1 MKLLELFAGTQSVG
15 KVARELGFEVTSL
28 DRDMPADIQ
37 TDIMDWD
44 YQALP
49 PKSFDVIWA
58 SPPCTEYSRAKTV
71 GVRDLETANQIV
83 QRTLDI
89 LEYFEPKYWM
99 LENPQTGLLKEQ
111 WMVFGLPF
119 QDIDYC
125 KYGMPYRKR
134 TRIWNNICTWVPKP
148 LCNKDCGSM
157 DETNKRHVATAQRGP
172 TKGQPNNRHRQD
184 ELYRVPSELIRD
196 ILTSIPS

>member
-1 MKLLELFAGTQSVG
+1 MKLIIGFLLYKEMKLLELFAGTQSVG

-89 LEYFEPKYWM
+89 LEYFEPQFG
-99 LENPQTGLLKEQ
+99 LIEIPQTGLSNDQLCIWVTMER
-111 WMVFGLPF
+111 
-119 QDIDYC
+119 
-125 KYGMPYRKR
+125 YR
-134 TRIWNNICTWVPKP
+134 
-148 LCNKDCGSM
+148 L
-157 DETNKRHVATAQRGP
+157 
-172 TKGQPNNRHRQD
+172 
-184 ELYRVPSELIRD
+184 L
-196 ILTSIPS
+196 